1 MDKPRYK
8 VEIVIAAPGT
18 PLVDESGVQKVINGV
33 PQTSA
38 PGHMFYVLHGPGNTT
53 KSFGFAPSEHGSMN
67 GPGEVMKTDASEY
80 KDPRYSRTLEISE
93 EQYRKLEEFGAH
105 PDKLG
110 FDLQYKDVRNNC
122 VDFTWAALNH
132 AGIERKRSID
142 VNMLGGGIG
151 QMFPDVRIPL
161 NGLGEGKDGYRPL
174 RNIHGVESIDPPF
187 PDSELNRKK
196 INDMPKRSFQQH
208 ILSDADGVGE
218 RNGEHLVGHSNDPL
232 FLQINQGVARL
243 DAEAGRTPDATSEN
257 VSASLYALAKANDI
271 TRVDHVL
278 LSERTVQADAAQNIF
293 IVQGERDD
301 PAHLRASMAT
311 AVAAQTPADASFER
325 AEQLTQA
332 AQVRNQDEQQHRQV
346 QEQAGPRMV

>member
-1 MDKPRYK
+1 
-8 VEIVIAAPGT
+8 
-18 PLVDESGVQKVINGV
+18 
-33 PQTSA
+33 
-38 PGHMFYVLHGPGNTT
+38 MFYVLHGPGNTT

-122 VDFTWAALNH
+122 VDVTWAAPNH

-187 PDSELNRKK
+187 PGSELNRKK

-243 DAEAGRTPDATSEN
+243 DAEAGRSLMPPAKTSAP
-257 VSASLYALAKANDI
+257 VS
-271 TRVDHVL
+271 TRWPRPTTSPGSTTCCSVNAPCRL
-278 LSERTVQADAAQNIF
+278 MRRRTSSSC
-293 IVQGERDD
+293 
-301 PAHLRASMAT
+301 RASAMIPRT
-311 AVAAQTPADASFER
+311 CVPAWPPR
-325 AEQLTQA
+325 W
-332 AQVRNQDEQQHRQV
+332 RRRHRQLLRLSV
-346 QEQAGPRMV
+346 PNS